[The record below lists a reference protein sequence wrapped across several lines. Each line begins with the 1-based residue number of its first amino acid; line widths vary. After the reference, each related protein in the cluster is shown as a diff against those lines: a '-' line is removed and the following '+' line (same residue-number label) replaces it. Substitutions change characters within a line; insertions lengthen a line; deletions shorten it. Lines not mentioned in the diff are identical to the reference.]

1 MDPTDAK
8 ASHVTAGGASETAR
22 NGTHLAPS
30 AEINA
35 LSRARFWNRFL
46 WVGFVAAIVAAA
58 IIGWNTYRD
67 VRDSDDWSKW
77 IVHTQV
83 VLQSLDR
90 AQADAFSIVTALP
103 SFSRGGDLRPA
114 KLTIPV
120 TKMWHEIAALRAL
133 TRDNPA
139 QQKRLDQADRTLRR
153 VAELTGAVIHN
164 APTTHQQQLSRSA
177 SLTQLGDALVPF
189 RDNLAAMSLMEQ
201 RLLTERTAEARMTSR
216 QSVVVMGVGGS
227 IILAWLLLIG
237 GYASLTS
244 SRLRQTSQALVASR
258 EELARSAAREK
269 AEERVRALLET
280 APDAMVI
287 VDRDGRIV
295 LVNAQTEKLFGHAR
309 AEMLGNLVEMLIPA
323 RFHGQHP
330 LHRSGYFANPRV
342 RVLGPGLELYGLR
355 KDGSEFPIELSL
367 SPLQTEDGLLASST
381 VRDITERKRAEAEM
395 RSLNEAE
402 RRHAARLEAVNQ
414 ELEAFSYSVSH
425 DLRAPLRSIDGFSLA
440 LMEDYADQLDVEGKE
455 HLRRIRAATQRMAL
469 LIDDLLK
476 LSRISRG
483 EMSHEVVD
491 LSAIARGIVGELQEG
506 EPERSVECVVPD
518 GIEAHGDSH
527 LLRAALEN
535 LLGNAWKFTS
545 KQPHAIIELGV
556 LQRDG
561 QPLYFVR
568 DNGAGFDMAYADKL
582 FGAFQRLHSTAEF
595 PGTGVGLA
603 TVQRVVLRHGGR
615 ISAEGTTGK
624 GATFSFTLHESLGV
638 SNGE

>member
-1 MDPTDAK
+1 LDPTEAK
-8 ASHVTAGGASETAR
+8 ASHVAAGGASETAR

-30 AEINA
+30 AKINA
-35 LSRARFWNRFL
+35 LAPARFWNRFL
-46 WVGFVAAIVAAA
+46 WVGFVAAIVAGA

-103 SFSRGGDLRPA
+103 SYSQGGDLRPDG
-114 KLTIPV
+114 LTIPV
-120 TKMWHEIAALRAL
+120 AKMWNEAAALRAL
-133 TRDNPA
+133 TSDNPA
-139 QQKRLDQADRTLRR
+139 QQQRLDQADRILRR
-153 VAELTGAVIHN
+153 VAELAGAVIHN
-164 APTTHQQQLSRSA
+164 PRTTNQQQVSSSA
-177 SLTQLGDALVPF
+177 SLTQLGDTLVQF
-189 RDNLAAMSLMEQ
+189 RDKLIEMSLTEQ
-201 RLLTERTAEARMTSR
+201 RLLTERTAEARITSR

-227 IILAWLLLIG
+227 IILAWLLLMG

-244 SRLRQTSQALVASR
+244 SRLRRTSQALVASR
-258 EELARSAAREK
+258 EEFARTTAREK
-269 AEERVRALLET
+269 AGQRIRAVLES

-295 LVNAQTEKLFGHAR
+295 LINAQAERLFGYPR
-309 AEMLGNLVEMLIPA
+309 VELLGNVIEMLVPT
-323 RFHGQHP
+323 RFRGQHP
-330 LHRSGYFANPRV
+330 LHRAGYFANSKV
-342 RVLGPGLELYGLR
+342 RSMGLGLELFGLR
-355 KDGSEFPIELSL
+355 KDGSEFPVEISL
-367 SPLQTEDGLLASST
+367 SPLETEEGTLVSSAI
-381 VRDITERKRAEAEM
+381 RDVTEHKRAEAEM

-402 RRHAARLEAVNQ
+402 RRHAAQLEALNR

-440 LMEDYADQLDVEGKE
+440 LMEDYGDKLDPEGKA
-455 HLRRIRAATQRMAL
+455 HLQRIRAATQRMAL

-483 EMSHEVVD
+483 EMRHEVVD
-491 LSAIARGIVGELQEG
+491 LSAMAKAILEELQES
-506 EPERSVECVVPD
+506 EPMRRVEWVVAD
-518 GIEAHGDSH
+518 SIEAHGDSR

-535 LLGNAWKFTS
+535 LLNNAWKFTG
-545 KQPHAIIELGV
+545 KQPDARIELGV
-556 LQRDG
+556 SRHNG

-615 ISAEGTTGK
+615 ISAESAVGK
-624 GATFSFTLHESLGV
+624 GATFSFTLRENQGAA
-638 SNGE
+638 NGG